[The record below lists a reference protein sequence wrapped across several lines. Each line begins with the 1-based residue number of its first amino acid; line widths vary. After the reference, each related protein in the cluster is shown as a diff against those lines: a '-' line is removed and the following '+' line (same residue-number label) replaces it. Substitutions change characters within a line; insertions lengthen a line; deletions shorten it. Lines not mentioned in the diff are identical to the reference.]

1 MKLFTLLQTKYIQFE
16 NAIKGYLSKTLSD
29 YNVSYGDNTIFGQL
43 INVLNGVVQNVML
56 YIEDSLVE
64 QNKYTAQRKKSIY
77 GLAALSGYTPHLG
90 KASGVQLKIT
100 YTPSNVKNT
109 YIVINNKESVTCDQN
124 GMQYHLMLPQEAVV
138 LDLDK
143 SNKSLYVYAV
153 QGRFETQRFVSI
165 GGLYYTQNFN
175 FIGNLDVDYLTVKI
189 NDKKWDFVPSLYD
202 MNSNGEQW
210 TYKISPVGGI
220 DIIFGNDVHGKSLK
234 NGDTI
239 EITYLLH
246 DGEYGNINV
255 NNNTYFLF
263 DNLLQDINGGEIDGN
278 AVFNVTFASLDP
290 ITSGS
295 NSESIEQV
303 RHMIGYNSRSLVL
316 AGPENY
322 SNFLSKFSFCGY
334 NRTWSEPGS
343 MIVNSLVMK
352 NYKQLIK
359 DGKTYFDLKESDFK
373 LSETQKQS
381 IINCLEKTGNQLAG
395 VTYQIS
401 DPEICKYA
409 MYVYVKLKDKN
420 YDKDYITSKIRSLIG
435 DFFTD
440 IQSDIFIPKSDIIQ
454 LLKNNILEIDGI
466 NIYILSER
474 NETAQQV
481 GYYDKYIAIKN
492 SLTSELKQST
502 QKIYLYPGEN
512 PNIGFDN
519 HGNIYLEQ
527 NNHFPVL
534 MGGWDYV
541 NSNGDEITITDPL
554 IIVYE

>member
-16 NAIKGYLSKTLSD
+16 NAVKGYLSKTLSD
-29 YNVSYGDNTIFGQL
+29 YNTSYGDNTIFGQL
-43 INVLNGVVQNVML
+43 INVLNGVVQNIML

-77 GLAALSGYTPHLG
+77 GLAALSGYSPHLG
-90 KASGVQLKIT
+90 KAAGVQLKIT

-124 GMQYHLMLPQEAVV
+124 GMQYHLMLPQETVV

-153 QGRFETQRFVSI
+153 QGRFETQNFMSI

-189 NDKKWDFVPSLYD
+189 NNKKWDFVPSLYD
-202 MNSNGEQW
+202 MDANGEQW

-220 DIIFGNDVHGKSLK
+220 DVIFGNDVHGKSLK
-234 NGDTI
+234 NGDSI

-246 DGEYGNINV
+246 DGEFGNIDV

-278 AVFNVTFASLDP
+278 SVFNVTFASLDP

-295 NSESIEQV
+295 NSESIDQV
-303 RHMIGYNSRSLVL
+303 RQMIGYNSRSLVL
-316 AGPENY
+316 ASPENY

-334 NRTWSEPGS
+334 SRTWSEPGS

-352 NYKQLIK
+352 NFKQLIK
-359 DGKTYFDLKESDFK
+359 NGKTYFDLKESDFK
-373 LSETQKQS
+373 LSKIQKQS

-395 VTYQIS
+395 VTYQIT

-409 MYVYVKLKDKN
+409 MYIYIKLKDKN
-420 YDKDYITSKIRSLIG
+420 YEKDYITSKIRSLIG
-435 DFFTD
+435 DFFTN

-454 LLKNNILEIDGI
+454 LLKNNISEIDGI
-466 NIYILSER
+466 NIYILSEK
-474 NETAQQV
+474 NETAQQL
-481 GYYDKYIAIKN
+481 GYYNKYIAVQD
-492 SLTSELKQST
+492 SLMLNEQQSYK
-502 QKIYLYPGEN
+502 KIYLYPNEN

-527 NNHFPVL
+527 NNQFPVL